1 VQSGGRKEMIDT
13 PHIVISDLTKR
24 FGKKEVLKGI
34 NLNIKKG
41 EYIVILGPT
50 GAGKTTLLKIIAGL
64 LPPTSGSIS
73 TDTGDITHLPPE
85 FRNLAYLPQ
94 TSDYSLF
101 AYMNVWNNAIFSPK
115 MKDEK
120 SLQEITAIGNEV
132 LDLVNLRHRYD
143 ALPHE
148 LSGGM
153 KQRVALARAI
163 ATDASIFLL
172 DEPLRALDARLRIIL
187 RTEIKK
193 LVTDL
198 KKTTFH
204 VTHDQEEALAVADRV
219 LIINE
224 GSIIQFGTPQDIYK
238 QPKTLFSAYFFGI
251 TNLLPVSFKDRK
263 DDKII
268 FSVGKHTISALAN
281 LGGMS
286 GTSDLLSNEYVLA
299 IKADSIIVSPVPST
313 DDLGLNEFIG
323 SIEDLYYLGKWVHL
337 LVVVE
342 TFPKQM
348 VIAIPSTEMRKYK
361 LNSDVL
367 IKFDIEDIIHY
378 NEPWEKVKQLEDS

>member
-1 VQSGGRKEMIDT
+1 MIET
-13 PHIVISDLTKR
+13 THLVISDITKR

-34 NLNIKKG
+34 NLHIEKG

-64 LPPTSGSIS
+64 LPPTSGIIS
-73 TDTGDITHLPPE
+73 TDAGEITRLPPE
-85 FRNLAYLPQ
+85 SRNLAYLPQ

-101 AYMNVWNNAIFSPK
+101 AYMNVWNNAIFSLR

-120 SLQEITAIGNEV
+120 TLPEITAIGNEV
-132 LDLVNLRHRYD
+132 LDLVNLRHRYN

-163 ATDASIFLL
+163 ATDAGIFLL

-187 RTEIKK
+187 RTELKK

-204 VTHDQEEALAVADRV
+204 VTHDQEEALAVADRI

-224 GSIIQFGTPQDIYK
+224 GSIIQFGTPQEIY
-238 QPKTLFSAYFFGI
+238 QRPKTLFSAYFFGI
-251 TNLLPVSFKDRK
+251 TNLIPVSFKEINN
-263 DDKII
+263 DKII
-268 FSVGKHTISALAN
+268 FSVGKHTITSLVSS
-281 LGGMS
+281 GGMS
-286 GTSDLLSNEYVLA
+286 ETSDVIEEEYVLA
-299 IKADSIIVSPVPST
+299 IKADTITVTPISST
-313 DDLGLNEFIG
+313 VEIGINEFIG
-323 SIEDLYYLGKWVHL
+323 TIKDTHYLGKWVHL
-337 LVVVE
+337 IIEVDS
-342 TFPKQM
+342 FPKQV
-348 VIAIPSTEMRKYK
+348 VIAIPSTDMKKYD
-361 LNSDVL
+361 LNTDVI
-367 IKFDIEDIIHY
+367 IKFGLEDIIHY
-378 NEPWEKVKQLEDS
+378 NEPWIRVKQLEDS

>member
-1 VQSGGRKEMIDT
+1 MIDS

-24 FGKKEVLKGI
+24 FGKKTVLNKI
-34 NLNIKKG
+34 NLHVKKG

-50 GAGKTTLLKIIAGL
+50 GAGKTTLLKLIAGL
-64 LPPTSGSIS
+64 LPPTKGEIS
-73 TDTGDITHLPPE
+73 TDTGDITRLPPE
-85 FRNLAYLPQ
+85 LRNLAYLPQ

-101 AYMNVWNNAIFSPK
+101 AFKNVWNNAIFALK
-115 MKDEK
+115 MKNEK
-120 SLQEITAIGNEV
+120 TLPEITTIGNEV
-132 LDLVNLRHRYD
+132 LDLVNLRHRYN

-204 VTHDQEEALAVADRV
+204 VTHDQEEALAVADRL

-224 GSIIQFGTPQDIYK
+224 GQIIQFDTPQVIYRR
-238 QPKTLFSAYFFGI
+238 PKTIFAAYFFGV
-251 TNLLPVSFKDRK
+251 TNLLPATMKEEKDGK
-263 DDKII
+263 VI
-268 FSVGKHTISALAN
+268 FSIGKHTL
-281 LGGMS
+281 
-286 GTSDLLSNEYVLA
+286 TSLSTLRGESEVSEESMDEFILA
-299 IKADSIIVSPVPST
+299 IKADSLKLSSVSPT
-313 DDLGLNEFIG
+313 DEIGFNELVGKIND
-323 SIEDLYYLGKWVHL
+323 SYYLGKWVHL
-337 LVVVE
+337 IINIE
-342 TFPKQM
+342 SFPKDL
-348 VIAIPSTEMRKYK
+348 VIAIPSTEKKKYK
-361 LNSDVL
+361 VGTDIL
-367 IKFDIEDIIHY
+367 IRFDPEDINFY
-378 NEPWEKVKQLEDS
+378 NEPWARIKELEDN